1 MKNKFLLLVT
11 VFILLFVGGCRPRLS
26 RLTGG
31 CRMRALK
38 TVPDMVDDGSRASL
52 EAALAGSIA
61 YWRRFDSAINFQI
74 CGAESETAG
83 DILASL
89 LKFQKLLHTL
99 PDIALPDAV
108 AANFK
113 VCEALNSRGGDEI
126 LVTGYYQPIFR
137 GSLIK
142 QPPFIY
148 PIYGVPPDLIKARH
162 YEAAGNGRP
171 FIGRLE
177 DGRLRPYWRRAAI
190 ENKQLLAGDELL
202 YLRDPV
208 DVFVLQ
214 IQGSGLIR
222 LPDGRLLQV
231 RYAGSNGRDYKS
243 IGRLLVDEGKI
254 PLKEVSMEAIR
265 AYMASHLDERRRILH
280 YNDRYIFFRLDDDSA
295 AGPVGSM
302 GKELVAGRSAAL
314 DARCFPMGG
323 LYYLET
329 TVPEFSHGRF
339 RGRRPLRRFVFQQDS
354 GAAIRG
360 SGRLDLFMG
369 TGAGAAAVAGHMKE
383 NGHLYML
390 IPNFK

>member
-1 MKNKFLLLVT
+1 
-11 VFILLFVGGCRPRLS
+11 
-26 RLTGG
+26 
-31 CRMRALK
+31 MRALK
-38 TVPDMVDDGSRASL
+38 TAPDMVDDGSRLSL
-52 EAALAGSIA
+52 EAALTNSIA
-61 YWRRFDSAINFQI
+61 YWRRRDGAVRLKM

-89 LKFQKLLHTL
+89 LKFQKLLKTL

-113 VCEALNSRGGDEI
+113 VCEALNSRGGDDI
-126 LVTGYYQPIFR
+126 LVTGYYQPVFK

-148 PIYGVPPDLIKARH
+148 PIYGLPSDLVKARH
-162 YEAAGNGRP
+162 YEAAGSSRP

-177 DGRLRPYWRRAAI
+177 NNRLLPYWRRAVI
-190 ENKQLLAGDELL
+190 EDKQLLAGHELL

-214 IQGSGLIR
+214 VQGSGLIR
-222 LPDGRLLQV
+222 LPDGRLLGV

-243 IGRLLVDEGKI
+243 IGRLLVDEGKMS
-254 PLKEVSMEAIR
+254 LKAVSMEAIR
-265 AYMASHLDERRRILH
+265 AYLSSHLDERRLILH
-280 YNDRYIFFRLDDDSA
+280 YNDRYIFFRLDDDPA

-302 GKELVAGRSAAL
+302 GEALVAGRSAAL
-314 DARCFPMGG
+314 DPRCFPMGG

-329 TVPEFSHGRF
+329 TVPEFAHGRL
-339 RGRRPLRRFVFQQDS
+339 RGRRSLRRFVFQQDS

-360 SGRLDLFMG
+360 SGRLYLFMG
-369 TGAGAAAVAGHMKE
+369 TGAGAAAEAGHMKE
-383 NGHLYML
+383 AGRLYLLM
-390 IPNFK
+390 PEGGKTRQ

>member
-1 MKNKFLLLVT
+1 
-11 VFILLFVGGCRPRLS
+11 
-26 RLTGG
+26 
-31 CRMRALK
+31 MRALK

-52 EAALAGSIA
+52 EAALANSIN
-61 YWRRFDSAINFQI
+61 YWRRRDGAARLKI
-74 CGAESETAG
+74 CGTESETAG

-113 VCEALNSRGGDEI
+113 VYQAQNSRGGDDI
-126 LVTGYYQPIFR
+126 LVTGYYQPIFK

-148 PIYGVPPDLIKARH
+148 PIYGLPPDLIKARH
-162 YEAAGNGRP
+162 YGAAGSGRP
-171 FIGRLE
+171 FIGRL
-177 DGRLRPYWRRAAI
+177 DNNRLRPYWRRAAI
-190 ENKQLLAGDELL
+190 EDKQLLAGDELL
-202 YLRDPV
+202 YLRNPV

-222 LPDGRLLQV
+222 LPDGRLLQA
-231 RYAGSNGRDYKS
+231 RYAGSNGREYKS

-254 PLKEVSMEAIR
+254 PLKAVSMEAIR
-265 AYMASHLDERRRILH
+265 AYLTSHLDERRRILH
-280 YNDRYIFFRLDDDSA
+280 YNDRYIFFRLDDDPA

-302 GKELVAGRSAAL
+302 GKALVAGRSAAL
-314 DARCFPMGG
+314 DPRCFPMGG
-323 LYYLET
+323 LYYLKT
-329 TVPEFSHGRF
+329 TVPEFAHGCL
-339 RGRRPLRRFVFQQDS
+339 RGRRPLRRFVFQQDR

-383 NGHLYML
+383 TGCLYLL
-390 IPNFK
+390 IPNSK